1 MTSRF
6 AAAVHEAVG
15 GHPCAVALGGGAD
28 SAILLHAAVSAGTG
42 APVRAVFAYH
52 GLESSPRLE
61 QAARDLAA
69 ELDVPLTVVD
79 AVVEDGPDLEA
90 RARQARYAAI
100 EAILENGEVALTG
113 HTEDD
118 QAETVLMRLMRGSGA
133 GGLSGIPAVR
143 GPWRRPLL
151 AFGRPQLRREAITLG
166 LPFTDDPANT
176 DGRFLRSRIRN
187 QLIPELEQSYA
198 PGIVGNLV
206 RAAGLAR
213 SDDAVLASMADAIA
227 VTTFTGH
234 VSLPVPAITTA
245 PLAVASRAVR
255 EALRLCGDPYPGSMD
270 DIEAVLAVARD
281 GSTAVVSGGI
291 HMRREPPM
299 IVFETRR
306 HRPCGSE
313 RQVDGVASFT
323 WGDAAFSL
331 AVSRHPTPHNTRGR
345 FSVVRIDASAGP
357 VGIRPVAAGDRLD
370 VGVGSAPVTELLR
383 DHGVP
388 EICRPCWLLITIDG
402 KIAAVHGVRTAA
414 WAMPRNG
421 DDVMIIEGKVHS

>member
-15 GHPCAVALGGGAD
+15 GHPCVVALGGGAD
-28 SAILLHAAVSAGTG
+28 SAILLHAAVSAGTD

-61 QAARDLAA
+61 KAARDLAT

-79 AVVEDGPDLEA
+79 AVVDDGPDLEA

-133 GGLSGIPAVR
+133 GGMSGIPAVR
-143 GPWRRPLL
+143 GSWRRPLL
-151 AFGRPQLRREAITLG
+151 AFGRRQLRREAITLG
-166 LPFTDDPANT
+166 LPFADDPANT

-213 SDDAVLASMADAIA
+213 SDDAVLACMADAVA

-234 VSLPVPAITTA
+234 VSLPGPAITTA

-255 EALRLCGDPYPGSMD
+255 EALRLCGDPYPGSMV

-281 GSTAVVSGGI
+281 GSAAVVSGGI
-291 HMRREPPM
+291 HVRREPPM

-313 RQVDGVASFT
+313 RQVDGVTSFT
-323 WGDAAFSL
+323 WGDAAFSV

-345 FSVVRIDASAGP
+345 FSVVSIDASAGP
-357 VGIRPVAAGDRLD
+357 VGIRPVTAGDRLD

-414 WAMPRNG
+414 WATPRNG
-421 DDVMIIEGKVHS
+421 DDVMIIEREVHS